1 MDTTANLTLE
11 RAGQHA
17 KVMDIS
23 EAGPSA
29 VGIELSGGSSGGG
42 NNTTGRPSAPSP
54 AARHASRPAPSRGGP
69 QPRVDEEELLDTM
82 AEFANPVKKSAKPR
96 RAGLQRLQRRR
107 QQHYE
112 SDDSEEFESEEGS
125 EGSED
130 GSEDSEDVGSED
142 EDEEDD
148 DEGYDDD
155 EGDDDGGGGGGGGG
169 SRPSEGYRSI
179 DEEKSDIMFKL
190 QRLQRQGV
198 KGLRQF
204 TPYSDI
210 RDMRAE
216 LGRIRNELE
225 LERSIKFQRKM
236 LMALVSALEWGNSKF
251 DPFSLE
257 LDGWSEQM
265 HESVTTNSEYD
276 GVFEELWAK
285 YRGKMSTPPE
295 IRLLMM
301 VAGSAMMFHMTKAMV
316 KSALPSMTPAM
327 MHGMMSSV
335 NPSAA
340 AAAPFEQPHPSLQP
354 QAQHARPEMRGPG
367 VDVGA
372 LMGGGGGGLGGGL
385 GGALGGLMGGGGGG
399 LAGLLGGGVG
409 LPPPMAP
416 SARLTMPQSTRQAP
430 PLPPRHGADLDSS
443 SEAGSDNASD
453 RLSDVVSDDL
463 GSVPDDLSEG
473 SGKRVRTGGGN
484 GGGGKR
490 RKTDASKKVITI

>member
-1 MDTTANLTLE
+1 MDAASLTLE

-29 VGIELSGGSSGGG
+29 VGIELSA
-42 NNTTGRPSAPSP
+42 RSP
-54 AARHASRPAPSRGGP
+54 AAPAPRPAAPAPRPAARPSRPSHP
-69 QPRVDEEELLDTM
+69 QQRVDEEELLDTM

-96 RAGLQRLQRRR
+96 RGLQRLQRRR
-107 QQHYE
+107 QQYEE
-112 SDDSEEFESEEGS
+112 SDDDDDDEEEDDEGSDEDDEGSDDMSDDEEGSADDEEGS
-125 EGSED
+125 EEY
-130 GSEDSEDVGSED
+130 

-148 DEGYDDD
+148 GVDR
-155 EGDDDGGGGGGGGG
+155 GGAL
-169 SRPSEGYRSI
+169 RPSEGYRSI

-327 MHGMMSSV
+327 MHGMMSSA

-340 AAAPFEQPHPSLQP
+340 AAMAFEQPHPSQRQP
-354 QAQHARPEMRGPG
+354 QTQRPEMRGPG

-372 LMGGGGGGLGGGL
+372 LMGGGGSGGGGGGLGGL
-385 GGALGGLMGGGGGG
+385 GALGGLMGGGGGG
-399 LAGLLGGGVG
+399 LAGLLSGGVG

-430 PLPPRHGADLDSS
+430 PPPPRRVESDSDDS
-443 SEAGSDNASD
+443 AAGTDDDAASD

-463 GSVPDDLSEG
+463 GSLPDDLSDN
-473 SGKRVRTGGGN
+473 GKRGRSTSSG

-490 RKTDASKKVITI
+490 RKTENKKVITI